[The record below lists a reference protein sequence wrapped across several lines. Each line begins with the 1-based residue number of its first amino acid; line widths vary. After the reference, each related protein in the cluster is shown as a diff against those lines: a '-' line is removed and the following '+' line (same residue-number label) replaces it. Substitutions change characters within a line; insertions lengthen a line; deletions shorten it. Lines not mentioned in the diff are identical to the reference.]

1 MTPAGF
7 PHSDILGS
15 TSARDSPGLNAACH
29 VLHRLLAP
37 RHPPRALCS
46 LTSTQ
51 HLTRRPVPVWGRSGS
66 PIITA
71 NSDHFR
77 SSDRIDRSTA
87 VIYPVVKVHRR
98 SGSGPMLA
106 AHQRLRWSVG
116 SHGREHTDQGIAG
129 PSSACARSVVIQ
141 LEGGP
146 PGTLRGERGGGDE
159 ETRTPDPL
167 LAKEMLCQLSYV
179 PDGAADREWWAHL
192 DSNQGPRPYQGRALT
207 S

>member
-51 HLTRRPVPVWGRSGS
+51 HLTRRSVSGCGRSGS

-71 NSDHFR
+71 NTDHHR

-98 SGSGPMLA
+98 GGSRPTC
-106 AHQRLRWSVG
+106 R
-116 SHGREHTDQGIAG
+116 
-129 PSSACARSVVIQ
+129 PSSDPAGRWARDDGAHGSEDRVARAALARARCL
-141 LEGGP
+141 LECKVAIPADGS
-146 PGTLRGERGGGDE
+146 GGGDE

-179 PDGAADREWWAHL
+179 PVVSAGREWWAHL

>member
-51 HLTRRPVPVWGRSGS
+51 HLTRRSVSGCGRSGS
-66 PIITA
+66 PKITA
-71 NSDHFR
+71 NTDL
-77 SSDRIDRSTA
+77 SSVSLLPF
-87 VIYPVVKVHRR
+87 IYPVVKVRR
-98 SGSGPMLA
+98 RGGSGPA
-106 AHQRLRWSVG
+106 RPVRQRVRWSVG
-116 SHGREHTDQGIAG
+116 SQMSTRIRGSWVRT
-129 PSSACARSVVIQ
+129 RSRTLGLHIR
-141 LEGGP
+141 LEGGLSL
-146 PGTLRGERGGGDE
+146 GLDQRRGGGDE

-179 PDGAADREWWAHL
+179 PSEIRWTEGGGRTWTRTRDLGLIRAAL
-192 DSNQGPRPYQGRALT
+192 
-207 S
+207 

>member
-51 HLTRRPVPVWGRSGS
+51 HLTRRSESGVV
-66 PIITA
+66 
-71 NSDHFR
+71 DRVLHFPR
-77 SSDRIDRSTA
+77 RSTDLSIFFTT

-98 SGSGPMLA
+98 SGSRPAWASPPASPLVCGLSSSE
-106 AHQRLRWSVG
+106 R
-116 SHGREHTDQGIAG
+116 TDQGRSWARTDLRTSGQIFNLKVG
-129 PSSACARSVVIQ
+129 VPSSLDRQ
-141 LEGGP
+141 RWWR
-146 PGTLRGERGGGDE
+146 RG
-159 ETRTPDPL
+159 
-167 LAKEMLCQLSYV
+167 
-179 PDGAADREWWAHL
+179 
-192 DSNQGPRPYQGRALT
+192 DSN

>member
-51 HLTRRPVPVWGRSGS
+51 HLTRRSVSGVVDRVLQLSRRSDLS
-66 PIITA
+66 I
-71 NSDHFR
+71 FF
-77 SSDRIDRSTA
+77 TA

-98 SGSGPMLA
+98 SGSRPALSRSPSESAGLWA
-106 AHQRLRWSVG
+106 QQSER
-116 SHGREHTDQGIAG
+116 TDQGRSWARTSLRASGQVFDLKVGI
-129 PSSACARSVVIQ
+129 PSCSRQAK
-141 LEGGP
+141 
-146 PGTLRGERGGGDE
+146 GGGDE

-179 PDGAADREWWAHL
+179 PSATEWWAFL
-192 DSNQGPRPYQGRALT
+192 DSNQRPLPYQGSALT